1 MIFIRMLS
9 DNGTELDF
17 TADNSEVAILECL
30 KVLNNDYNVE
40 LYKKNEK
47 LLAENQEL
55 KKQLEEKERQQEKFI
70 KYLNWQIKSCR
81 YTYETYGPG
90 NINIHYAAAHEV
102 DLDNYKKI
110 IGNIYESEASDVKN

>member
-47 LLAENQEL
+47 LLAKNQEL
-55 KKQLEEKERQQEKFI
+55 KKQLEEKELPKV
-70 KYLNWQIKSCR
+70 N
-81 YTYETYGPG
+81 
-90 NINIHYAAAHEV
+90 
-102 DLDNYKKI
+102 
-110 IGNIYESEASDVKN
+110 KNSGKTNL